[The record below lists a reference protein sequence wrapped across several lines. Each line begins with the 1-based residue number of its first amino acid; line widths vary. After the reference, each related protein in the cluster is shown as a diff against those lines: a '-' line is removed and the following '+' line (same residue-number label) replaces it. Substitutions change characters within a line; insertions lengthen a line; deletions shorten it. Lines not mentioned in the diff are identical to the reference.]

1 MSRLTFSEAQHIN
14 ALQRQ
19 ALAKINAFKQGG
31 QSSDAMEAIR
41 TDETIIGIL
50 IGLLKVQTGGGAEIN
65 MIELQSLISKRAAAV
80 QMATGLLNAISSS
93 TKTVAGNIGR

>member
-41 TDETIIGIL
+41 TE
-50 IGLLKVQTGGGAEIN
+50 
-65 MIELQSLISKRAAAV
+65 
-80 QMATGLLNAISSS
+80 
-93 TKTVAGNIGR
+93 IGRASCRERVLMPV